1 MTKLIVV
8 VFLVCGFAI
17 ASAQQ
22 AAAPPVFTAAQ
33 ADAGRET
40 YKTVCAACHAADL
53 SGAEGPQLAGS
64 DFMKNWGSQTTKD
77 LLDYAQGMPPDGA
90 RLKPEEYLNVVSF
103 ILQQNGATAGAEALT
118 AATKA
123 PVGTVATG
131 KRPGA

>member
-1 MTKLIVV
+1 MTKLIVAA
-8 VFLVCGFAI
+8 FLVCGFAM

-22 AAAPPVFTAAQ
+22 AAAPVFTAAQ
-33 ADAGRET
+33 ADAGRDT

-64 DFMKNWGSQTTKD
+64 EFMKNWGKQTTKD

-103 ILQQNGATAGAEALT
+103 LLQQNGASAGAEALT

-123 PVGTVATG
+123 PIGAIATG